1 MVIFHSYVHVY
12 QRVIREIIPKWPQ
25 FRLVKYDIYNLPR
38 YLCIATL
45 LMTPSNP
52 SNPSSMAHMERDST
66 KKAWD
71 LGIYM
76 FCFCVEKT
84 TTSNVWKHVVAI
96 PCLSPMGFQKPDI
109 FWLSRGSR
117 SMHGANTCW
126 CNTDGKKTTRTGT
139 SARVDQSSQK
149 ELAFWCCFTCLFR
162 ISEVATLSLSGCTLW
177 FGICPEMG
185 DLERESF
192 ICKMMRNHWIF
203 WDTLTFRPNQVL
215 YTPEID
221 DSSQMYHGDVS
232 SECSPMHPT
241 THQCCTRQVEQ
252 GEIPAVPWLPVPL
265 DPQKICSC
273 LPQRFGRV
281 NDVYVCVCI
290 SYNIIY
296 IYTYIYIY
304 IIYVCVYIYM
314 YKM

>member
-1 MVIFHSYVHVY
+1 MIICPDICVLLPCWWPKQSKQSKFHGTYGAWFDQESLGFGHLYVL
-12 QRVIREIIPKWPQ
+12 
-25 FRLVKYDIYNLPR
+25 F
-38 YLCIATL
+38 LCGKNDDFECL
-45 LMTPSNP
+45 
-52 SNPSSMAHMERDST
+52 
-66 KKAWD
+66 
-71 LGIYM
+71 
-76 FCFCVEKT
+76 KT
-84 TTSNVWKHVVAI
+84 CCGYT
-96 PCLSPMGFQKPDI
+96 CLSPMGFQKPDI

-117 SMHGANTCW
+117 YAGAILCD
-126 CNTDGKKTTRTGT
+126 DGKKTTRTGT

-265 DPQKICSC
+265 DPQKMFMSSPKIRQSEW
-273 LPQRFGRV
+273 
-281 NDVYVCVCI
+281 CVCLCL
-290 SYNIIY
+290 Y
-296 IYTYIYIY
+296 IL
-304 IIYVCVYIYM
+304 
-314 YKM
+314 